1 MKNKTL
7 DEFTALTASKDPVP
21 GGGGVSALA
30 ASLAASLSEMV
41 TNLTIGKKR
50 YQEYEAE
57 LQEIREET
65 EALRLELLECI
76 RKDAEA
82 FKPLSEVYG
91 EDRNAEGHEERME
104 ECLRR
109 AAASPF
115 AILKLCTRII
125 EIDERLAIIGSKLS
139 VSDAATGVML
149 GHGVLYGAAINVLV
163 NTRLMKDRDYAD
175 KLDKETEELV
185 REYSA
190 RALKTYDDI
199 KKRLTDNG

>member
-1 MKNKTL
+1 MKDQTL
-7 DEFTALTASKDPVP
+7 DRFTELTASKEAVP

-41 TNLTIGKKR
+41 TNLTVGKKK
-50 YQEYEAE
+50 YQEYETE
-57 LQEIREET
+57 LQDLGKEA

-82 FKPLSEVYG
+82 FRPLALAYA

-125 EIDERLAIIGSKLS
+125 EIDERLALIGSRLS
-139 VSDAATGVML
+139 VSDAATAVML

-163 NTRLMKDRDYAD
+163 NTRLMKDREYAQ
-175 KLDKETEELV
+175 KLDRETEDLV
-185 REYSA
+185 KEYSK
-190 RALKTYDDI
+190 RAEKTYDDI
-199 KKRLTDNG
+199 VRRLTDNG

>member
-7 DEFTALTASKDPVP
+7 DEFTALTASKDPVL

>member
-7 DEFTALTASKDPVP
+7 DEFTALTASKDPVL

-109 AAASPF
+109 AATSPF